1 MQIFAGI
8 LFVMLCAAP
17 ALAQSTGTVRGVVTL
32 EDTGKPVHNVQVLLL
47 EIGRS
52 AETDDEGK
60 YELRDVPPGKY
71 NVAAR
76 LDRVPDVVQGVEVR
90 AGQTVDANFQI
101 RLRLVREQVS
111 VTATGNEETSFNS
124 IQSVTSL
131 NSIEIAE
138 KNALS
143 LGELLENESGI
154 AKRSSGPGSS
164 RPVVRG
170 FDGDRVL
177 VLQDGMRTGSLGFQ
191 SSDHGEPIDALS
203 VSKVEVVKG
212 PATLLYGSNGIGGVV
227 NAISEHSEAHPG
239 MRGYVT
245 GLASTNNY
253 QAGGSGG
260 IEFGTAKW
268 SFWGNGGGQRAGDYE
283 TPLGRVTN
291 SFARSGNGVGGFG
304 YFAEHGSFSTDYSY
318 DWRRYG
324 IPFNPD
330 DPGEIVNLKMRRHG
344 LHVHGGLRD
353 LNSYITGGDFS
364 IQYNDYRHDEINSEE
379 NEVETRFNNKVFAY
393 RAVFDQK
400 RTGPYSGNIGV
411 AGFHRDFETIG
422 AEALAPPTTQNNFAA
437 FALQRFDFRRA
448 VLQLGGRLEYNS
460 YSQDVYPNRSFT
472 GFSGGIGVRVPLW
485 EGGAFV
491 TNYTHSYRAPSLE
504 ELYNNGPHPGNAV
517 FEIGNPELAR
527 EKGDGIDIALRHAS
541 SRVRAELNYFYYHL
555 NDFIFLSP
563 TGASEDGLPV
573 AIYARGTS
581 RFTGVEIKFDAG
593 LFEGFW
599 LKSGLDYVN
608 AELTQQVTPLPRI
621 PPLRGRLGFEWLYK
635 GFRVQP
641 EVTMVSSQER
651 LFPLETRTA
660 GYTTFGVTAS
670 YTIASQH
677 IAQVISFNAFNLG
690 DRLYRNHLS
699 FIKDFAPE
707 IGFGA
712 RLTYTL
718 RFF

>member
-8 LFVMLCAAP
+8 LFVMLCAAS

-47 EIGRS
+47 NIGRS
-52 AETDDEGK
+52 AETDDDGR

-76 LDRVPDVVQGVEVR
+76 LDRVPDVVQAVEVR

-291 SFARSGNGVGGFG
+291 SFAKSGNGVGGFG

-379 NEVETRFNNKVFAY
+379 NEIETRFNNKVFAY
-393 RAVFDQK
+393 RAVLDQK
-400 RTGPYSGNIGV
+400 RIGSIL
-411 AGFHRDFETIG
+411 GK
-422 AEALAPPTTQNNFAA
+422 
-437 FALQRFDFRRA
+437 FRR
-448 VLQLGGRLEYNS
+448 S
-460 YSQDVYPNRSFT
+460 W
-472 GFSGGIGVRVPLW
+472 I
-485 EGGAFV
+485 
-491 TNYTHSYRAPSLE
+491 PS
-504 ELYNNGPHPGNAV
+504 
-517 FEIGNPELAR
+517 
-527 EKGDGIDIALRHAS
+527 
-541 SRVRAELNYFYYHL
+541 
-555 NDFIFLSP
+555 
-563 TGASEDGLPV
+563 
-573 AIYARGTS
+573 
-581 RFTGVEIKFDAG
+581 
-593 LFEGFW
+593 
-599 LKSGLDYVN
+599 
-608 AELTQQVTPLPRI
+608 
-621 PPLRGRLGFEWLYK
+621 
-635 GFRVQP
+635 
-641 EVTMVSSQER
+641 
-651 LFPLETRTA
+651 
-660 GYTTFGVTAS
+660 
-670 YTIASQH
+670 
-677 IAQVISFNAFNLG
+677 
-690 DRLYRNHLS
+690 
-699 FIKDFAPE
+699 
-707 IGFGA
+707 
-712 RLTYTL
+712 
-718 RFF
+718 